1 MIDGIKKKIGNIKKW
16 ISKHFNELLI
26 IISFFILVINTCF
39 INIHAGMYLLSI
51 LMLVT
56 VYTSKK

>member
-1 MIDGIKKKIGNIKKW
+1 MIGKFKKKIGTIKKW
-16 ISKHFNELLI
+16 ISKHLNELLI
-26 IISFFILVINTCF
+26 IISFFILVINTCT
-39 INIHAGMYLLSI
+39 INMHIGMYLLSI